1 MKRHLRIPLFLLISL
16 LNSLASYA
24 SNEMSFHQLGVK
36 TGMSDNYIQAI
47 ERDKYG
53 FMWFAT
59 RDGLNR
65 YDGYHFKTYTTLR
78 QGAYNNS
85 VEWVAEDAAGNI
97 WIKTPVN
104 YCFYDREMDE
114 LDNRT

>member
-1 MKRHLRIPLFLLISL
+1 MKRHIRIPLFLLISL

-36 TGMSDNYIQAI
+36 TGMSDNYNQAI

-65 YDGYHFKTYTTLR
+65 YDGYHF
-78 QGAYNNS
+78 
-85 VEWVAEDAAGNI
+85 
-97 WIKTPVN
+97 
-104 YCFYDREMDE
+104 
-114 LDNRT
+114 